1 MNDQKQINVCIYC
14 EKWADGGIESFLL
27 NVLEEMD
34 ISNVK
39 VDLVISKLES
49 DLYIPRLER
58 LQVEMIELSGS
69 VRQVLKNHL
78 MFRKLLYSNKYDVV
92 YINIY
97 HALSIMYAWDASNA
111 GVQNRIVH
119 SHNNGLR
126 NSCTK
131 PLKMILHNICK
142 KFFSGYITSQLACSA
157 EAANFMFTNDTEWK
171 WIPNGIN
178 LDKFCFNEMK
188 RRLMRENL
196 KIKEN
201 TVLIGNVGRLCYQKN
216 QRFLLELSSKL
227 RGTCDDFILLLVG
240 SGEDEKAL
248 KDLTKEL
255 KIEDKIVFY
264 GNSNDIVSLY
274 CAMDI
279 FVLPSH
285 FEGLGIVAI
294 EAQAMGLPVLCS
306 NYVPKEAMIT
316 GLIESLAIDD
326 NTEPWENR
334 IKEIS
339 LRLDRKQVTNEIRN
353 AGYDINSVAQIIQK
367 EWIKNEKTSRSKS
380 S

>member
-1 MNDQKQINVCIYC
+1 
-14 EKWADGGIESFLL
+14 
-27 NVLEEMD
+27 
-34 ISNVK
+34 
-39 VDLVISKLES
+39 
-49 DLYIPRLER
+49 
-58 LQVEMIELSGS
+58 
-69 VRQVLKNHL
+69 
-78 MFRKLLYSNKYDVV
+78 
-92 YINIY
+92 
-97 HALSIMYAWDASNA
+97 MYARDASIA
-111 GVQNRIVH
+111 GVQDRIVH

-126 NSCTK
+126 NSYTK
-131 PLKMILHNICK
+131 PFKMILHNMAK
-142 KFFSGYITSQLACSA
+142 KFFSRYITSQLACSA
-157 EAANFMFTNDTEWK
+157 EAANFMFTKGAEWK

-188 RRLMRENL
+188 RKLMRENL
-196 KIKEN
+196 KIKDN

-216 QRFLLELSSKL
+216 QRFLLELFSKV
-227 RGTCDDFILLLVG
+227 RETCDDFILLLVG

-248 KDLTKEL
+248 RELAKEL
-255 KIEDKIVFY
+255 AIEDKVVFY

-294 EAQAMGLPVLCS
+294 EAQAMGLPVICS

-316 GLIESLAIDD
+316 GLIEVLTIDEG
-326 NTEPWENR
+326 TKPWENKINEMR
-334 IKEIS
+334 
-339 LRLDRKQVTNEIRN
+339 LRLDRKEVTNEIRN

-367 EWIKNEKTSRSKS
+367 EWIKNEKPSRSKS